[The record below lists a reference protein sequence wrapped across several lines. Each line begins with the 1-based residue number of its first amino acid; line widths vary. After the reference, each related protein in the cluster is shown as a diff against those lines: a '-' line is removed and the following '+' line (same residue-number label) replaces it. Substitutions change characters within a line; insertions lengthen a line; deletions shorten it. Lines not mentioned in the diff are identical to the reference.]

1 MLIISISNFLHL
13 DGWLLSDRLKL
24 LKNYLPLDGPVSKI
38 WLSINK
44 VIDPLHLKN
53 HTRPE
58 CEQTYNPAMLTE
70 KFPEATLMVC
80 EQTFSWLSKFK
91 KIVNSMLD
99 LGMISTAG

>member
-1 MLIISISNFLHL
+1 MLIISKSNF
-13 DGWLLSDRLKL
+13 LLSDRLKL
-24 LKNYLPLDGPVSKI
+24 LKNCLPLDGPVSKI

-58 CEQTYNPAMLTE
+58 CEQNYNPAMLTE
-70 KFPEATLMVC
+70 KFPEANLMVC

-91 KIVNSMLD
+91 KIVNSMLN